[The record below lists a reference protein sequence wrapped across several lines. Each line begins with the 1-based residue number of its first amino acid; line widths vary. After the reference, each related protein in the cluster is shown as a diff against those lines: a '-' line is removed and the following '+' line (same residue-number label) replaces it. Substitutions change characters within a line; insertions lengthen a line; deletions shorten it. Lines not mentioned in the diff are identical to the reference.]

1 VTTAAD
7 LRSERLARELSLLA
21 RRSQSERR
29 LPSVSAAVAR
39 AGDVIWSEALGV
51 ADVDAGIETTPNTQY
66 AVGSITKT
74 FTAAAIMALRD
85 AGALALDDPL
95 GEHLPGVPLAS
106 PSLRRL
112 LSHAAGIQ
120 REIPGST
127 WETLTFPGA
136 DELLAGLTEAEE
148 ILEPG
153 RHWHYS
159 NLAFALLGQ
168 VVSRAAGMP
177 YERFVEERFLDP
189 LELRRTT
196 WRAEMPAAHGY
207 FVEPYADRARPEP
220 NLDLGGAAAV
230 GQLWSTA
237 TDLCRWG
244 SFLASPDASILQP
257 ETAEEMATVQVMLDN
272 DRWTDAWGLGVSL
285 TRAGDRV
292 YAGHGGGMPGFLSG
306 FVYVRKEEIA
316 AAALANATADMHGLA
331 VELAGKVADAFPLEP
346 EAWRPEADATP
357 PEIAGI
363 LGRWWSEGQE
373 TILSFHGGRLEAR
386 RADDPREKEP
396 SVFAQEEDDVFRVV
410 SGRERGEVLR
420 VVRDENGEAVRLYW
434 ATYPFFRTPRTFSE
448 HAD

>member
-1 VTTAAD
+1 MTFAPDV
-7 LRSERLARELSLLA
+7 ARELGRA
-21 RRSQSERR
+21 VRTSQSERR

-51 ADVDAGIETTPNTQY
+51 ADIDAGIETTPDTQY

-85 AGALALDDPL
+85 EGALALDDTL

-112 LSHAAGIQ
+112 LSHASGIQ

-127 WETLTFPGA
+127 WEKLAFPDA
-136 DELLAGLTEAEE
+136 DELLAVLTDAEE

-168 VVSRAAGMP
+168 VVSRSAEVS

-196 WRAEMPAAHGY
+196 WTPEMPAAHGY
-207 FVEPYADRARPEP
+207 FVEPYTDTARPKP
-220 NLDLGGAAAV
+220 SLDLGAAAAP

-244 SFLASPDASILQP
+244 SFLASPNASILKP
-257 ETAEEMATVQVMLDN
+257 ETAEEMATVQVMLDD
-272 DRWTDAWGLGVSL
+272 DRWTEGWGLGVSL
-285 TRAGDRV
+285 TRAGERV

-306 FVYVRKEEIA
+306 FVYLRKDGIA
-316 AAALANATADMHGLA
+316 AAAVANATADMHGLA
-331 VELAGKVADAFPLEP
+331 VELAGKVADAFPAAP
-346 EAWRPEADATP
+346 DAWRPEADAAP

-373 TILSFHGGRLEAR
+373 TILSFRNGRLEAR
-386 RADDPREKEP
+386 RADDPRAKEP
-396 SVFAQEEDDVFRVV
+396 SVFAPEEADLFRVV

-420 VVRDENGEAVRLYW
+420 VVRDEAGEPVRLYW
-434 ATYPFFRTPRTFSE
+434 ATYPFFRAPRTFSE